1 MSNSIKVHILTPP
14 LETQNVRGFLSPII
28 INNDLLRE
36 IGVNFEIFNKVEN
49 KLTECDHLMVNA
61 KFFGED
67 WNYRPQYII
76 DTLENIKQKNIK
88 IFYCDN
94 YDSTAPIRS
103 EVLPYIDFYLKN
115 MILKNKELYKE
126 KFYGG
131 RIHTDYYNNNFR
143 IKDTTEVFSEPILD
157 DHFIDKIRV
166 SWNYGLANY
175 GFIGR
180 RIAGL
185 YKTIPIKKLLNWPQ
199 LFRKP
204 SKRRFN
210 DVFCRI
216 STSYSRETVAF
227 HRILLKEKLDNLYK
241 LDRISIYK
249 YIREIKNSKIVISP
263 FGWGEFSLRDFETFI
278 EGGILMKPNMEHL
291 ETYPNFY
298 IPNKTYIP
306 FNWNFSDLIEK
317 IEDTIENY
325 EEKITIAETA
335 QRKYIHYLNS
345 DQAKEEFSMR
355 LLNTLKA

>member
-1 MSNSIKVHILTPP
+1 MSNNIKVHILTPP
-14 LETQNVRGFLSPII
+14 IETQNVRGFLSPII
-28 INNDLLRE
+28 TNINLLKD
-36 IGVNFEIFNKVEN
+36 IGISFKLYNKIDYN
-49 KLTECDHLMVNA
+49 LTECDYLMINA
-61 KFFGED
+61 KFFGHD
-67 WNYRPQYII
+67 WSYRPKYVV
-76 DTLENIKQKNIK
+76 DTLDMIKQKKIK

-103 EVLPYIDFYLKN
+103 EVLPYIHFYLKN
-115 MILKNKELYKE
+115 MILKNKELYKK

-131 RIHTDYYNNNFR
+131 RIHTDYYNNYFT
-143 IKDTTEVFSEPILD
+143 IKDTNEIFSEPILD
-157 DHFIDKIRV
+157 DLLISKIKL

-185 YKTIPIKKLLNWPQ
+185 YRRVPIKSLLNWPQ

-204 SKRRFN
+204 SKTRQN

-227 HRILLKEKLDNLYK
+227 HRLLLKEKLDKIYQ
-241 LDRISIYK
+241 LDKVSIYK
-249 YIREIKNSKIVISP
+249 YIKEIKNSKIVISP

-278 EGGILMKPNMEHL
+278 EGGILFKPSMEHL

-298 IPNKTYIP
+298 IPNRTFIP
-306 FNWNFSDLIEK
+306 FNWDLSNLIEK

-335 QRKYIHYLNS
+335 QKKYFYYLNS
-345 DQAKEEFSMR
+345 IEAKQEFSMR
-355 LLNTLKA
+355 LLTILKT